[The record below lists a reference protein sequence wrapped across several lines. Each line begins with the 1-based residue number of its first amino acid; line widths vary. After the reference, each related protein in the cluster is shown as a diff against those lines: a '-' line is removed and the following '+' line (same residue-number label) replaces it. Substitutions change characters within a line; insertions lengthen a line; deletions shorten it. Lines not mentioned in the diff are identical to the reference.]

1 MDCKNVIARSE
12 ATKQSIFHSSL
23 FILPILA
30 FCASF
35 ALADDDFDLP
45 DDVQK
50 AEVPA
55 NAEEIT
61 DGPVNFAPIEE
72 TTTSEPAPANNSPEN
87 ISSKKVA
94 PAASAK
100 SDSSYKEKKKRTP
113 LNSKSA
119 KAIADSYLPP
129 PPEEPPVTAKPAVK
143 SESKPKVEQKAPVA
157 EASVTDVPAAFKEH
171 LIPEELDRPLR
182 VGIYTGVKELFLK
195 YQGETVRVTPHGN
208 MVRFEADGNST
219 EDIAHEFNSE
229 DGGCLA
235 VAADKKSL
243 GKACYPGSI
252 MFRNTN
258 GKLDAINS
266 VDVEDYLRGVIPYEI
281 GKLDSSRIEALKAQ
295 AVAARTYAY
304 KHFNSRESVGFDVYA
319 DTKDQVYKGL
329 ESATPLTDAAVKATA
344 GVVMTYGGE
353 FIIAYYHSTCG
364 GVTETLATWNR
375 ADLPYLKS
383 VPDMRPNGKPWC
395 DESSYIKWERRF
407 ADKEIAKLFKTNATE
422 AKAVFGSTNGKDFK
436 KVKSIKIKD
445 KLKSGRIMTLRVETD
460 KGYFDV
466 LTDRTR
472 WLFKKAGTILPSSFF
487 TVKKEG
493 KEWVV
498 TGTGFGHGVG
508 MCQMGVRARAQAGQ
522 SYQEILSHYYQGI
535 TLEKFDR

>member
-23 FILPILA
+23 FILPILV

-35 ALADDDFDLP
+35 AFADYDFDLP

-55 NAEEIT
+55 SVEDVADI
-61 DGPVNFAPIEE
+61 PVNFAPIEATS
-72 TTTSEPAPANNSPEN
+72 TTCEPESSDKTSA
-87 ISSKKVA
+87 
-94 PAASAK
+94 
-100 SDSSYKEKKKRTP
+100 T
-113 LNSKSA
+113 
-119 KAIADSYLPP
+119 ADSLDGFRRHDSGSWNT
-129 PPEEPPVTAKPAVK
+129 EETSQDKPA
-143 SESKPKVEQKAPVA
+143 
-157 EASVTDVPAAFKEH
+157 TFKEH
-171 LIPEELDRPLR
+171 PIPEELNRPLR
-182 VGIYTGVKELFLK
+182 VGIFTGVKELYFK
-195 YQGETVRVTPHGN
+195 YQGETVHVTVSRN
-208 MVRFEADGNST
+208 KVKFEAGGNST
-219 EDIAHEFNSE
+219 EDISREFNSDE
-229 DGGCLA
+229 GGCLA
-235 VAADKKSL
+235 VAADTKTL

-252 MFRNTN
+252 LFRNTN

-266 VDVEDYLRGVIPYEI
+266 VDVEDYLRGVVPYEI

-364 GVTETLATWNR
+364 GITETLATWNR

-383 VPDMRPNGKPWC
+383 VPDRRPNGKPWC
-395 DESSYIKWERRF
+395 DESSYTTWERRF
-407 ADKEIAKLFKTNATE
+407 ADKKIVKLFKANASE
-422 AKAVFGSTNGKDFK
+422 AKATFSSANGADFK
-436 KVKSIKIKD
+436 KIKSIKIKD

-460 KGYFDV
+460 KGHFDV

-493 KEWVV
+493 REWVL

-522 SYQEILSHYYQGI
+522 SFQEILSHYYQGI

>member
-23 FILPILA
+23 FILPILV

-35 ALADDDFDLP
+35 AFADYDFDLP

-55 NAEEIT
+55 SVEDVADI
-61 DGPVNFAPIEE
+61 PVNFAPIEA
-72 TTTSEPAPANNSPEN
+72 TSTTSEPE
-87 ISSKKVA
+87 SSDKT
-94 PAASAK
+94 SA
-100 SDSSYKEKKKRTP
+100 T
-113 LNSKSA
+113 
-119 KAIADSYLPP
+119 ADSLDGFRRHDSGSWNT
-129 PPEEPPVTAKPAVK
+129 EETSQDKPA
-143 SESKPKVEQKAPVA
+143 
-157 EASVTDVPAAFKEH
+157 TFKEH
-171 LIPEELDRPLR
+171 PIPEELNRPLR
-182 VGIYTGVKELFLK
+182 VGIFTGVKELYFK
-195 YQGETVRVTPHGN
+195 YQGETVHVTVSRN
-208 MVRFEADGNST
+208 KVKFEAGGNST
-219 EDIAHEFNSE
+219 EDISREFNSDE
-229 DGGCLA
+229 GGCLA
-235 VAADKKSL
+235 VAADTKTL

-252 MFRNTN
+252 LFRNTN

-266 VDVEDYLRGVIPYEI
+266 VDVEDYLRGVVPYEI

-364 GVTETLATWNR
+364 GITETLATWNR

-383 VPDMRPNGKPWC
+383 VPDRRPNGKPWC
-395 DESSYIKWERRF
+395 DESSYTTWERRF
-407 ADKEIAKLFKTNATE
+407 ADKKIVKLFKANASE
-422 AKAVFGSTNGKDFK
+422 AKATFSSANGADFK
-436 KVKSIKIKD
+436 KIKSIKIKD

-460 KGYFDV
+460 KGHFDV

-487 TVKKEG
+487 TVKKDG
-493 KEWVV
+493 REWVL

>member
-23 FILPILA
+23 FILPILV

-35 ALADDDFDLP
+35 AFADYDFDLP

-55 NAEEIT
+55 SVEDVADI
-61 DGPVNFAPIEE
+61 PVNFAPIEATS
-72 TTTSEPAPANNSPEN
+72 TTCEPESTDKTSA
-87 ISSKKVA
+87 
-94 PAASAK
+94 
-100 SDSSYKEKKKRTP
+100 T
-113 LNSKSA
+113 
-119 KAIADSYLPP
+119 ADSLDGFRRHDSGSWNT
-129 PPEEPPVTAKPAVK
+129 EETSQDKPA
-143 SESKPKVEQKAPVA
+143 
-157 EASVTDVPAAFKEH
+157 TFKEH
-171 LIPEELDRPLR
+171 PIPEELNRPLR
-182 VGIYTGVKELFLK
+182 VGIFTGVKELYFK
-195 YQGETVRVTPHGN
+195 YQGETVHVTVSRN
-208 MVRFEADGNST
+208 KVKFEAGGNPT
-219 EDIAHEFNSE
+219 EDISREFNSDE
-229 DGGCLA
+229 GGCLA
-235 VAADKKSL
+235 VAADTKTL

-252 MFRNTN
+252 LFRNTN

-266 VDVEDYLRGVIPYEI
+266 VDVEDYLRGVVPYEI

-344 GVVMTYGGE
+344 GVVMTYGGD

-364 GVTETLATWNR
+364 GITETLATWNR

-383 VPDMRPNGKPWC
+383 VPDRRPNGKPWC
-395 DESSYIKWERRF
+395 DESSYTTWERRF
-407 ADKEIAKLFKTNATE
+407 ADKKIVKLFKANASE
-422 AKAVFGSTNGKDFK
+422 AKATFSSANGADFK
-436 KVKSIKIKD
+436 KIKSIKIKD

-460 KGYFDV
+460 KGHFDV

-493 KEWVV
+493 KEWVL

>member
-23 FILPILA
+23 FILPILV

-35 ALADDDFDLP
+35 AFADYDFDLP

-55 NAEEIT
+55 SVEDVADI
-61 DGPVNFAPIEE
+61 PVNFAPIEA
-72 TTTSEPAPANNSPEN
+72 TSTTSEPE
-87 ISSKKVA
+87 SSDKT
-94 PAASAK
+94 SA
-100 SDSSYKEKKKRTP
+100 T
-113 LNSKSA
+113 
-119 KAIADSYLPP
+119 ADSLDGFRRHDSGSWNT
-129 PPEEPPVTAKPAVK
+129 EETSQDKPA
-143 SESKPKVEQKAPVA
+143 
-157 EASVTDVPAAFKEH
+157 TFKEH
-171 LIPEELDRPLR
+171 TIPEELNRPLR
-182 VGIYTGVKELFLK
+182 VGIFTGVKELYFK
-195 YQGETVRVTPHGN
+195 YQGETVHVTVSRN
-208 MVRFEADGNST
+208 KVKFEAGGNST
-219 EDIAHEFNSE
+219 EDISREFNSDE
-229 DGGCLA
+229 GGCLA
-235 VAADKKSL
+235 VAADTKTL

-252 MFRNTN
+252 LFRNTN

-266 VDVEDYLRGVIPYEI
+266 VDVEDYLRGVVPYEI

-344 GVVMTYGGE
+344 GVVMTYGGD

-364 GVTETLATWNR
+364 GITETLATWNR

-383 VPDMRPNGKPWC
+383 VPDRRPNGKPWC
-395 DESSYIKWERRF
+395 DESSYTTWERRF
-407 ADKEIAKLFKTNATE
+407 ADKKIVKLFKANASE
-422 AKAVFGSTNGKDFK
+422 DKATFSSANGADFK
-436 KVKSIKIKD
+436 KIKSIKIKD

-460 KGYFDV
+460 KGHFDV

-493 KEWVV
+493 REWVL

>member
-1 MDCKNVIARSE
+1 MSFKLP
-12 ATKQSIFHSSL
+12 L
-23 FILPILA
+23 FFA
-30 FCASF
+30 FTLGLSAAF
-35 ALADDDFDLP
+35 ADDDFDLP
-45 DDVQK
+45 DDVQQ
-50 AEVPA
+50 AEVPTS
-55 NAEEIT
+55 AEDIPE
-61 DGPVNFAPIEE
+61 GPVNFAPIEE
-72 TTTSEPAPANNSPEN
+72 TTTTEPKNADIPKQIAPATT
-87 ISSKKVA
+87 
-94 PAASAK
+94 AK
-100 SDSSYKEKKKRTP
+100 SDSSQKEKKKRTP
-113 LNSKSA
+113 LNSRSA

-129 PPEEPPVTAKPAVK
+129 LPEEPPATKPAVK
-143 SESKPKVEQKAPVA
+143 SESKPVRNDKPQDKQTQNDAKQVQGDSPQDK
-157 EASVTDVPAAFKEH
+157 PAAFKEH
-171 LIPEELDRPLR
+171 LIPEDLDRPLR
-182 VGIYTGVKELFLK
+182 VGIYTGVKELYLK

-375 ADLPYLKS
+375 PDVPYLQSK
-383 VPDMRPNGKPWC
+383 PDLRPGGKPWC

-407 ADKEIAKLFKTNATE
+407 ADKEIAKLFKANATE
-422 AKAVFGSTNGKDFK
+422 AKAIFSAANGKDFK

-487 TVKKEG
+487 TVKKDG

>member
-1 MDCKNVIARSE
+1 MDCQNVIARSE

-23 FILPILA
+23 FILPILV

-35 ALADDDFDLP
+35 AFADYDFDLP

-55 NAEEIT
+55 SVEDVADI
-61 DGPVNFAPIEE
+61 PVNFAPIEA
-72 TTTSEPAPANNSPEN
+72 TSTTSEPE
-87 ISSKKVA
+87 SSDKT
-94 PAASAK
+94 SA
-100 SDSSYKEKKKRTP
+100 T
-113 LNSKSA
+113 
-119 KAIADSYLPP
+119 ADSLDGFRRHDSGSWNT
-129 PPEEPPVTAKPAVK
+129 EETSQDKPA
-143 SESKPKVEQKAPVA
+143 
-157 EASVTDVPAAFKEH
+157 TFKEH
-171 LIPEELDRPLR
+171 PIPEELNRPLR
-182 VGIYTGVKELFLK
+182 VGIFTGVKELYFK
-195 YQGETVRVTPHGN
+195 YQGETVHVTVSRN
-208 MVRFEADGNST
+208 KVKFEAGGNST
-219 EDIAHEFNSE
+219 EDISREFNSDE
-229 DGGCLA
+229 GGCLA
-235 VAADKKSL
+235 VAADTKTL

-252 MFRNTN
+252 LFRNTN

-266 VDVEDYLRGVIPYEI
+266 VDVEDYLRGVVPYEI

-344 GVVMTYGGE
+344 GVVMTYGGD

-364 GVTETLATWNR
+364 GITETLATWNR

-383 VPDMRPNGKPWC
+383 VPDRRPNGKPWC
-395 DESSYIKWERRF
+395 DESSYTTWERRF
-407 ADKEIAKLFKTNATE
+407 ADKKIVKLFKANASE
-422 AKAVFGSTNGKDFK
+422 AKATFSSANGADFK
-436 KVKSIKIKD
+436 KIKSIKIKD

-460 KGYFDV
+460 KGHFDV

-493 KEWVV
+493 REWVL

>member
-23 FILPILA
+23 FILPILV

-35 ALADDDFDLP
+35 AFADYDFDLP

-55 NAEEIT
+55 SVEDVADI
-61 DGPVNFAPIEE
+61 PVNFAPIEA
-72 TTTSEPAPANNSPEN
+72 TSTTSEPE
-87 ISSKKVA
+87 SSDKT
-94 PAASAK
+94 SA
-100 SDSSYKEKKKRTP
+100 T
-113 LNSKSA
+113 
-119 KAIADSYLPP
+119 ADSLDGFRRHDSGSWNT
-129 PPEEPPVTAKPAVK
+129 EETSQDKPA
-143 SESKPKVEQKAPVA
+143 
-157 EASVTDVPAAFKEH
+157 TFKEH
-171 LIPEELDRPLR
+171 TIPEELNRPLR
-182 VGIYTGVKELFLK
+182 VGIFTGVKELYFK
-195 YQGETVRVTPHGN
+195 YQGETVHVTVSRN
-208 MVRFEADGNST
+208 KVKFEAGGNST
-219 EDIAHEFNSE
+219 EDISREFNSDE
-229 DGGCLA
+229 GGCLA
-235 VAADKKSL
+235 VAADTKTL

-252 MFRNTN
+252 LFRNTN

-266 VDVEDYLRGVIPYEI
+266 VDVEDYLRGVVPYEI

-344 GVVMTYGGE
+344 GVVMTYGGD

-364 GVTETLATWNR
+364 GITETLATWNR

-383 VPDMRPNGKPWC
+383 VPDRRPNGKPWC
-395 DESSYIKWERRF
+395 DESSYTTWERRF
-407 ADKEIAKLFKTNATE
+407 ADKKIVKLFKANASE
-422 AKAVFGSTNGKDFK
+422 AKATFSSANGADFK
-436 KVKSIKIKD
+436 KIKSIKIKD

-460 KGYFDV
+460 KGHFDV

-493 KEWVV
+493 REWVL

>member
-50 AEVPA
+50 TEVPA
-55 NAEEIT
+55 NAEDIS
-61 DGPVNFAPIEE
+61 DGPVNFAPIEATTTE
-72 TTTSEPAPANNSPEN
+72 TTSEAPA
-87 ISSKKVA
+87 K
-94 PAASAK
+94 
-100 SDSSYKEKKKRTP
+100 P
-113 LNSKSA
+113 LPVKNKSA
-119 KAIADSYLPP
+119 KDIAKSYLPP
-129 PPEEPPVTAKPAVK
+129 VPEEKPVQGGKQTLKQVQGD
-143 SESKPKVEQKAPVA
+143 V
-157 EASVTDVPAAFKEH
+157 SVQNPNEEDKPAAFKAH
-171 LIPEELDRPLR
+171 QIPDDLDRPLR
-182 VGIYTGVKELFLK
+182 VGIFTGVKELYLK
-195 YQGETVRVTPHGN
+195 YQGETVHVTPHGK

-243 GKACYPGSI
+243 GRACYPGSV
-252 MFRNTN
+252 MFRTTN

-304 KHFNSRESVGFDVYA
+304 KHFNSRESMGFDVFA

-375 ADLPYLKS
+375 PDVPYLHSK
-383 VPDMRPNGKPWC
+383 PDLRPNGKPWC

-407 ADKEIAKLFKTNATE
+407 ADKEIVKLLKANAVE
-422 AKAVFGSTNGKDFK
+422 AKATFSVATGKDFK

-445 KLKSGRIMTLRVETD
+445 KLNSGRIMTLRVETD
-460 KGYFDV
+460 KGHFDV

-487 TVKKEG
+487 TIKKEG
-493 KEWVV
+493 KEWVL

-535 TLEKFDR
+535 TLEKFER

>member
-1 MDCKNVIARSE
+1 MSFKLP
-12 ATKQSIFHSSL
+12 L
-23 FILPILA
+23 FFALTFGI
-30 FCASF
+30 SF
-35 ALADDDFDLP
+35 AFADDDFDLP
-45 DDVQK
+45 DDVQS

-55 NAEEIT
+55 TAEDVPE
-61 DGPVNFAPIEE
+61 GPVNFAPIEE
-72 TTTSEPAPANNSPEN
+72 TTTGTEN
-87 ISSKKVA
+87 TADSASSKK
-94 PAASAK
+94 ASVKTENPKAK
-100 SDSSYKEKKKRTP
+100 EPVQQAKQNKP
-113 LNSKSA
+113 LPVKNKSA
-119 KAIADSYLPP
+119 KDIANSYLPP
-129 PPEEPPVTAKPAVK
+129 MPEAPAVPAKPATPAK
-143 SESKPKVEQKAPVA
+143 
-157 EASVTDVPAAFKEH
+157 PAAKAVTSTSSATNETVKFEDMQ
-171 LIPEELDRPLR
+171 IPEELNRPLR
-182 VGIYTGVKELFLK
+182 VGIFTGVKELYIN
-195 YQGETVRVTPHGN
+195 YQGETVRVTPRGN

-235 VAADKKSL
+235 VAPDKKSL
-243 GKACYPGSI
+243 GKACYPGSV
-252 MFRNTN
+252 MFRTTN

-304 KHFNSRESVGFDVYA
+304 KHFNSRESMGFDVFA

-383 VPDMRPNGKPWC
+383 VPDKRPNGKPWC
-395 DESSYIKWERRF
+395 DESSYTKWERRF
-407 ADKEIAKLFKTNATE
+407 ADKEIAKLFKANATE
-422 AKAVFGSTNGKDFK
+422 AKAVFSNANGKDFK

-445 KLKSGRIMTLRVETD
+445 NLKSGRILILRVETD

-466 LTDRTR
+466 QTDRTR

-493 KEWVV
+493 KEWVL

-535 TLEKFDR
+535 TLEKFER

>member
-23 FILPILA
+23 FILPILV

-35 ALADDDFDLP
+35 AFADYDFDLP

-55 NAEEIT
+55 SVEDVADI
-61 DGPVNFAPIEE
+61 PVNFAPIEATS
-72 TTTSEPAPANNSPEN
+72 TTCEPESTDKTSA
-87 ISSKKVA
+87 
-94 PAASAK
+94 
-100 SDSSYKEKKKRTP
+100 T
-113 LNSKSA
+113 
-119 KAIADSYLPP
+119 ADSLDGFRRHDSGSWNT
-129 PPEEPPVTAKPAVK
+129 EETSQDKPA
-143 SESKPKVEQKAPVA
+143 
-157 EASVTDVPAAFKEH
+157 TFKEH
-171 LIPEELDRPLR
+171 PIPEELNRPLR
-182 VGIYTGVKELFLK
+182 VGIFTGVKELYFK
-195 YQGETVRVTPHGN
+195 YQGETVHVTVSRN
-208 MVRFEADGNST
+208 KVKFEAGGNST
-219 EDIAHEFNSE
+219 EDISREFNSDE
-229 DGGCLA
+229 GGCLA
-235 VAADKKSL
+235 VAADTKTL

-252 MFRNTN
+252 LFRNTN

-266 VDVEDYLRGVIPYEI
+266 VDVEDYLRGVVPYEI

-344 GVVMTYGGE
+344 GVVMTYGGD

-364 GVTETLATWNR
+364 GITETLATWNR

-383 VPDMRPNGKPWC
+383 VPDRRPNGKPWC
-395 DESSYIKWERRF
+395 DESSYTTWERRF
-407 ADKEIAKLFKTNATE
+407 ADKKIVKLFKANASE
-422 AKAVFGSTNGKDFK
+422 AKATFSSANGADFK
-436 KVKSIKIKD
+436 KIKSIKIKD

-460 KGYFDV
+460 KGHFDV

-493 KEWVV
+493 KEWVL

>member
-23 FILPILA
+23 FILPILV

-35 ALADDDFDLP
+35 AFADYDFDLP

-55 NAEEIT
+55 SVEDVADI
-61 DGPVNFAPIEE
+61 PVNFAPIEATS
-72 TTTSEPAPANNSPEN
+72 TTCEHESTDKTSA
-87 ISSKKVA
+87 
-94 PAASAK
+94 
-100 SDSSYKEKKKRTP
+100 T
-113 LNSKSA
+113 
-119 KAIADSYLPP
+119 ADSLDGFRRHDSGSWNT
-129 PPEEPPVTAKPAVK
+129 EETSQDKPA
-143 SESKPKVEQKAPVA
+143 
-157 EASVTDVPAAFKEH
+157 TFKEH
-171 LIPEELDRPLR
+171 PIPEELNRPLR
-182 VGIYTGVKELFLK
+182 VGIFTGVKELYFK
-195 YQGETVRVTPHGN
+195 YQGETVHVTVSRN
-208 MVRFEADGNST
+208 KVKFEAGGNST
-219 EDIAHEFNSE
+219 EDISREFNSDE
-229 DGGCLA
+229 GGCLA
-235 VAADKKSL
+235 VAADTKTL

-252 MFRNTN
+252 LFRNTN

-266 VDVEDYLRGVIPYEI
+266 VDVEDYLRGVVPYEI

-344 GVVMTYGGE
+344 GVVMTYGGD

-364 GVTETLATWNR
+364 GITETLATWNR

-383 VPDMRPNGKPWC
+383 VPDRRPNGKPWC
-395 DESSYIKWERRF
+395 DESSYTTWERRF
-407 ADKEIAKLFKTNATE
+407 ADKKIVKLFKANASE
-422 AKAVFGSTNGKDFK
+422 AKATFSSANGADFK
-436 KVKSIKIKD
+436 KIKSIKIKD

-460 KGYFDV
+460 KGHFDV

-493 KEWVV
+493 KEWVL

>member
-23 FILPILA
+23 FILPILV

-35 ALADDDFDLP
+35 AFADYDFDLP

-55 NAEEIT
+55 SVEDVADI
-61 DGPVNFAPIEE
+61 PVNFAPIEA
-72 TTTSEPAPANNSPEN
+72 TSTTSEPE
-87 ISSKKVA
+87 SSDKT
-94 PAASAK
+94 SA
-100 SDSSYKEKKKRTP
+100 T
-113 LNSKSA
+113 
-119 KAIADSYLPP
+119 ADSLDGFRRHDSGSWNT
-129 PPEEPPVTAKPAVK
+129 EETSQDKPA
-143 SESKPKVEQKAPVA
+143 
-157 EASVTDVPAAFKEH
+157 TFKEH
-171 LIPEELDRPLR
+171 PIPEELNRPLR
-182 VGIYTGVKELFLK
+182 VGIFTGVKELYFK
-195 YQGETVRVTPHGN
+195 YQGETVHVTVSRN
-208 MVRFEADGNST
+208 KVKFEAGGNST
-219 EDIAHEFNSE
+219 EDISREFNSDE
-229 DGGCLA
+229 GGCLA
-235 VAADKKSL
+235 VAADTKTL

-252 MFRNTN
+252 LFRNTN

-266 VDVEDYLRGVIPYEI
+266 VDVEDYLRGVVPYEI

-364 GVTETLATWNR
+364 GITETLATWNR

-383 VPDMRPNGKPWC
+383 VPDRRPNGKPWC
-395 DESSYIKWERRF
+395 DESSYTTWERRF
-407 ADKEIAKLFKTNATE
+407 ADKKIVKLFKANASE
-422 AKAVFGSTNGKDFK
+422 AKATFSSANGADFK
-436 KVKSIKIKD
+436 KIKSIKITD

-460 KGYFDV
+460 KGHFDV

-493 KEWVV
+493 REWVL

>member
-23 FILPILA
+23 FILPILV

-35 ALADDDFDLP
+35 AFADYDFDLP

-55 NAEEIT
+55 SVEDVADI
-61 DGPVNFAPIEE
+61 PVNFAPIEA
-72 TTTSEPAPANNSPEN
+72 TSTTSEPE
-87 ISSKKVA
+87 SSDKT
-94 PAASAK
+94 SA
-100 SDSSYKEKKKRTP
+100 T
-113 LNSKSA
+113 
-119 KAIADSYLPP
+119 ADSLDGFRRHDSGSWNT
-129 PPEEPPVTAKPAVK
+129 EETSQDKPA
-143 SESKPKVEQKAPVA
+143 
-157 EASVTDVPAAFKEH
+157 TFKEH
-171 LIPEELDRPLR
+171 PIPEELNRPLR
-182 VGIYTGVKELFLK
+182 VGIFTGVKELYFK
-195 YQGETVRVTPHGN
+195 YQGETVHVTVSRN
-208 MVRFEADGNST
+208 KVKFEAGGNST
-219 EDIAHEFNSE
+219 EDISREFNSDE
-229 DGGCLA
+229 GGCLA
-235 VAADKKSL
+235 VAADTKTL

-252 MFRNTN
+252 LFRNTN

-266 VDVEDYLRGVIPYEI
+266 VDVEDYLRGVVPYEI

-364 GVTETLATWNR
+364 GITETLATWNR

-383 VPDMRPNGKPWC
+383 VPDRRPNGKPWC
-395 DESSYIKWERRF
+395 DESSYTTWERRF
-407 ADKEIAKLFKTNATE
+407 ADKKIVKLFKANASE
-422 AKAVFGSTNGKDFK
+422 AKATFSSANGADFK
-436 KVKSIKIKD
+436 KIKSIKIKD

-460 KGYFDV
+460 KGHFDV

-493 KEWVV
+493 REWVL

>member
-23 FILPILA
+23 FILPILV

-35 ALADDDFDLP
+35 AFADYDFDLP

-55 NAEEIT
+55 SVEDVADI
-61 DGPVNFAPIEE
+61 PVNFAPIEA
-72 TTTSEPAPANNSPEN
+72 TSTTSEPE
-87 ISSKKVA
+87 SSDKT
-94 PAASAK
+94 SA
-100 SDSSYKEKKKRTP
+100 T
-113 LNSKSA
+113 
-119 KAIADSYLPP
+119 ADSLDGFRRHDSGSWNT
-129 PPEEPPVTAKPAVK
+129 EETSQDKPA
-143 SESKPKVEQKAPVA
+143 
-157 EASVTDVPAAFKEH
+157 TFKEH
-171 LIPEELDRPLR
+171 PIPEELNRPLR
-182 VGIYTGVKELFLK
+182 VGIFTGVKELYFK
-195 YQGETVRVTPHGN
+195 YQGETVPVTVSRN
-208 MVRFEADGNST
+208 KVKFEAGGNST
-219 EDIAHEFNSE
+219 EDISREFNSDE
-229 DGGCLA
+229 GGCLA
-235 VAADKKSL
+235 VAADTKTL

-252 MFRNTN
+252 LFRNTN

-266 VDVEDYLRGVIPYEI
+266 VDVEDYLRGVVPYEI

-364 GVTETLATWNR
+364 GITETLATWNR

-383 VPDMRPNGKPWC
+383 VPDRRPNGKPWC
-395 DESSYIKWERRF
+395 DESSYTTWERRF
-407 ADKEIAKLFKTNATE
+407 ADKKIVKLFKANASE
-422 AKAVFGSTNGKDFK
+422 AKATFSSANGADFK
-436 KVKSIKIKD
+436 KIKSIKIKD

-460 KGYFDV
+460 KGHFDV

-493 KEWVV
+493 KEWVL

>member
-23 FILPILA
+23 FILPILV

-35 ALADDDFDLP
+35 AFADYDFDLP

-55 NAEEIT
+55 SVEDVADI
-61 DGPVNFAPIEE
+61 PVNFAPIEA
-72 TTTSEPAPANNSPEN
+72 TSTTSEPE
-87 ISSKKVA
+87 SSDKT
-94 PAASAK
+94 SA
-100 SDSSYKEKKKRTP
+100 T
-113 LNSKSA
+113 
-119 KAIADSYLPP
+119 ADSLDGFRRHDSGSWNT
-129 PPEEPPVTAKPAVK
+129 EETSQDKPA
-143 SESKPKVEQKAPVA
+143 
-157 EASVTDVPAAFKEH
+157 TFKEH
-171 LIPEELDRPLR
+171 TIPEELNRPLR
-182 VGIYTGVKELFLK
+182 VGIFTGVKELYFK
-195 YQGETVRVTPHGN
+195 YQGETVHVTVSRN
-208 MVRFEADGNST
+208 KVKFEAGGNST
-219 EDIAHEFNSE
+219 EDISREFNSDE
-229 DGGCLA
+229 GGCLA
-235 VAADKKSL
+235 VAADTKTL

-252 MFRNTN
+252 LFRNTN

-266 VDVEDYLRGVIPYEI
+266 VDVEDYLRGVVPYEI

-364 GVTETLATWNR
+364 GITETLATWNR

-383 VPDMRPNGKPWC
+383 VPDRRPNGKPWC
-395 DESSYIKWERRF
+395 DESSYTTWERRF
-407 ADKEIAKLFKTNATE
+407 ADKKIVKLFKANASE
-422 AKAVFGSTNGKDFK
+422 AKATFSSANGADFK
-436 KVKSIKIKD
+436 KIKSIKIKD

-460 KGYFDV
+460 KGHFDV

-493 KEWVV
+493 KEWVL

>member
-23 FILPILA
+23 FILPILV

-35 ALADDDFDLP
+35 AFADYDFDLP

-55 NAEEIT
+55 SVEDVADI
-61 DGPVNFAPIEE
+61 PVNFAPIEATS
-72 TTTSEPAPANNSPEN
+72 TTCEPESTDKTSA
-87 ISSKKVA
+87 
-94 PAASAK
+94 
-100 SDSSYKEKKKRTP
+100 T
-113 LNSKSA
+113 
-119 KAIADSYLPP
+119 ADSLDGFRRHDSGSWNT
-129 PPEEPPVTAKPAVK
+129 EETSQDKPA
-143 SESKPKVEQKAPVA
+143 
-157 EASVTDVPAAFKEH
+157 TFKEH
-171 LIPEELDRPLR
+171 PIPEELNRPLR
-182 VGIYTGVKELFLK
+182 VGIFTGVKELYFK
-195 YQGETVRVTPHGN
+195 YQGETVHVTVSRN
-208 MVRFEADGNST
+208 KVKFEAGGNST
-219 EDIAHEFNSE
+219 EDISREFNSDE
-229 DGGCLA
+229 GGCLA
-235 VAADKKSL
+235 VAADTKTL

-252 MFRNTN
+252 LFRNTN

-266 VDVEDYLRGVIPYEI
+266 VDVEDYLRGVVPYEI

-364 GVTETLATWNR
+364 GITETLATWNR

-383 VPDMRPNGKPWC
+383 VPDRRPNGKPWC
-395 DESSYIKWERRF
+395 DESSYTTWERRF
-407 ADKEIAKLFKTNATE
+407 ADKKIVKLFKANASE
-422 AKAVFGSTNGKDFK
+422 AKATFSSANGADFK
-436 KVKSIKIKD
+436 KIKSIKIKD

-460 KGYFDV
+460 KGHFDV

-493 KEWVV
+493 KEWVL

>member
-23 FILPILA
+23 FILPILV

-35 ALADDDFDLP
+35 AFADYDFDLP

-55 NAEEIT
+55 SVEDVADI
-61 DGPVNFAPIEE
+61 PVNFAPIEA
-72 TTTSEPAPANNSPEN
+72 TSTTSEPE
-87 ISSKKVA
+87 SSDKT
-94 PAASAK
+94 SA
-100 SDSSYKEKKKRTP
+100 T
-113 LNSKSA
+113 
-119 KAIADSYLPP
+119 ADSLDGFRRHDSGSWNT
-129 PPEEPPVTAKPAVK
+129 EETSQDKPA
-143 SESKPKVEQKAPVA
+143 
-157 EASVTDVPAAFKEH
+157 TFKEH
-171 LIPEELDRPLR
+171 PIPEELNRPLR
-182 VGIYTGVKELFLK
+182 VGIFTGVKELYFK
-195 YQGETVRVTPHGN
+195 YQGETVHVTVSRN
-208 MVRFEADGNST
+208 KVKFEAGGNST
-219 EDIAHEFNSE
+219 EDISREFNSDE
-229 DGGCLA
+229 GGCLA
-235 VAADKKSL
+235 VAADTKTL

-252 MFRNTN
+252 LFRNTN

-266 VDVEDYLRGVIPYEI
+266 VDVEDYLRGVVPYEI

-344 GVVMTYGGE
+344 GVVMTYGGD

-364 GVTETLATWNR
+364 GITETLATWNR

-383 VPDMRPNGKPWC
+383 VPDRRPNGKPWC
-395 DESSYIKWERRF
+395 DESSYTTWERRF
-407 ADKEIAKLFKTNATE
+407 ADKKIVKLFKANASE
-422 AKAVFGSTNGKDFK
+422 AKATFSSANGADFK
-436 KVKSIKIKD
+436 KIKSIKIKD

-460 KGYFDV
+460 KGHFDV

-493 KEWVV
+493 REWVL

>member
-1 MDCKNVIARSE
+1 MSFKLP
-12 ATKQSIFHSSL
+12 L
-23 FILPILA
+23 FFA
-30 FCASF
+30 FTLGLSA

-45 DDVQK
+45 DDVQQ

-55 NAEEIT
+55 SVEDIPE
-61 DGPVNFAPIEE
+61 GPVNFAPIEA
-72 TTTSEPAPANNSPEN
+72 TTTGEADPQAKKTTTIQDKQTAPA
-87 ISSKKVA
+87 
-94 PAASAK
+94 
-100 SDSSYKEKKKRTP
+100 KEAKKKTV
-113 LNSKSA
+113 LNDRSA

-129 PPEEPPVTAKPAVK
+129 PKEEKKSQEKQTQNRVQSDEAK
-143 SESKPKVEQKAPVA
+143 QIQG
-157 EASVTDVPAAFKEH
+157 DVDKPAAFKAH
-171 LIPEELDRPLR
+171 QIPEELDRPLR
-182 VGIYTGVKELFLK
+182 VGIFTGVKELYLK
-195 YQGETVRVTPHGN
+195 YQGETVHVTATKN
-208 MVRFEADGNST
+208 KVKFEAGSNSI
-219 EDIAHEFNSE
+219 EDTSHEINSE

-235 VAADKKSL
+235 VAPDTKSL
-243 GKACYPGSI
+243 GKACYPGSV

-266 VDVEDYLRGVIPYEI
+266 VDVEDYLRGVVPYEI

-304 KHFNSRESVGFDVYA
+304 KHFNSRESMGFDVYA
-319 DTKDQVYKGL
+319 DTKDQVYKGF

-344 GVVMTYGGE
+344 GVVMTYNGE

-375 ADLPYLKS
+375 PDLPYLQSK
-383 VPDMRPNGKPWC
+383 PDLRPNGKPWC

-407 ADKEIAKLFKTNATE
+407 ADKEIAKLFKANVSE
-422 AKAVFGSTNGKDFK
+422 AKATFSEAKGADFK

-460 KGYFDV
+460 KGHFDV

-493 KEWVV
+493 KEWVI

-535 TLEKFDR
+535 TLEKFER

>member
-1 MDCKNVIARSE
+1 MSFKLPLFFA
-12 ATKQSIFHSSL
+12 
-23 FILPILA
+23 FILGISAA
-30 FCASF
+30 F
-35 ALADDDFDLP
+35 ADDDFDLP
-45 DDVQK
+45 DDVQS

-55 NAEEIT
+55 SAEDIP
-61 DGPVNFAPIEE
+61 DGPVNFAPIEA
-72 TTTSEPAPANNSPEN
+72 TTTSEQPASQAEKENS
-87 ISSKKVA
+87 SSAEKTKQNKKSV
-94 PAASAK
+94 
-100 SDSSYKEKKKRTP
+100 
-113 LNSKSA
+113 
-119 KAIADSYLPP
+119 KAIVDSYLPP
-129 PPEEPPVTAKPAVK
+129 PPPPAEEKKPLEKKPAQ
-143 SESKPKVEQKAPVA
+143 SGKPILKQEKPVQDEKQNQSQVQNDEDKPATFKA
-157 EASVTDVPAAFKEH
+157 H
-171 LIPEELDRPLR
+171 QIPEDLDRPLR
-182 VGIYTGVKELFLK
+182 VGIFTGVKELYLK
-195 YQGETVRVTPHGN
+195 YQGETVHVTPHGK

-235 VAADKKSL
+235 IAADKKSL
-243 GKACYPGSI
+243 GKACYPGSV
-252 MFRNTN
+252 MFRTTN

-304 KHFNSRESVGFDVYA
+304 KHFNSRESMGFDVYA

-375 ADLPYLKS
+375 PDVPYLQSK
-383 VPDMRPNGKPWC
+383 PDKRPNGKPWC

-407 ADKEIAKLFKTNATE
+407 ADKEIVKLFKANATE
-422 AKAVFGSTNGKDFK
+422 AKAAFSAPKGADFK

-460 KGYFDV
+460 KGHFDV

-487 TVKKEG
+487 TIKKEG
-493 KEWVV
+493 KEWVL

-508 MCQMGVRARAQAGQ
+508 MCQMGVRTRAQAGQ

-535 TLEKFDR
+535 TLEKFER

>member
-23 FILPILA
+23 FILPILV

-35 ALADDDFDLP
+35 AFADYDFDLP

-55 NAEEIT
+55 IVQDVAYI
-61 DGPVNFAPIEE
+61 PINFAPIEA
-72 TTTSEPAPANNSPEN
+72 TSTTSEPE
-87 ISSKKVA
+87 SSDKT
-94 PAASAK
+94 SA
-100 SDSSYKEKKKRTP
+100 T
-113 LNSKSA
+113 
-119 KAIADSYLPP
+119 ADSLDGFRRHDSGSWNT
-129 PPEEPPVTAKPAVK
+129 EETSQDKPA
-143 SESKPKVEQKAPVA
+143 
-157 EASVTDVPAAFKEH
+157 TFKEH
-171 LIPEELDRPLR
+171 PIPEELNRPLR
-182 VGIYTGVKELFLK
+182 VGIFTGVKELYFK
-195 YQGETVRVTPHGN
+195 YQGETVHVTVSRN
-208 MVRFEADGNST
+208 KVKFEAGGNST
-219 EDIAHEFNSE
+219 EDISREFNSDE
-229 DGGCLA
+229 GGCLA
-235 VAADKKSL
+235 VAADTKTL

-252 MFRNTN
+252 LFRNTN

-266 VDVEDYLRGVIPYEI
+266 VDVEDYLRGVVPYEI

-364 GVTETLATWNR
+364 GITETLATWNR

-383 VPDMRPNGKPWC
+383 VPDRRPNGKPWC
-395 DESSYIKWERRF
+395 DESSYTTWERRF
-407 ADKEIAKLFKTNATE
+407 ADKKIVKLFKANASE
-422 AKAVFGSTNGKDFK
+422 AKATFSSANGADFK
-436 KVKSIKIKD
+436 KIKSIKIKD

-460 KGYFDV
+460 KGHFDV

-493 KEWVV
+493 KEWVL

>member
-55 NAEEIT
+55 SAEEVPE
-61 DGPVNFAPIEE
+61 GPINFAPIEE
-72 TTTSEPAPANNSPEN
+72 TTTSEPAPASSRPEN
-87 ISSKKVA
+87 VNSKKVV

-100 SDSSYKEKKKRTP
+100 SDTSYKEKKKRTP
-113 LNSKSA
+113 LNNRSA
-119 KAIADSYLPP
+119 KAIVDSYLPVAD
-129 PPEEPPVTAKPAVK
+129 EPVTDVH
-143 SESKPKVEQKAPVA
+143 VTDAP
-157 EASVTDVPAAFKEH
+157 VTDVPAAFKEH

-182 VGIYTGVKELFLK
+182 VGIYTGVKELYLK

-243 GKACYPGSI
+243 GRACYPGSI

-281 GKLDSSRIEALKAQ
+281 GKLDSSRIEAIKAQ
-295 AVAARTYAY
+295 IKASKMALDGVIREADVGSRTVLDVLDAEQEYLNYRVNLVSAERNMTVAALNVLAAMGKMTA
-304 KHFNSRESVGFDVYA
+304 ESLKLNVNVYSYEAHYDDV
-319 DTKDQVYKGL
+319 
-329 ESATPLTDAAVKATA
+329 
-344 GVVMTYGGE
+344 
-353 FIIAYYHSTCG
+353 
-364 GVTETLATWNR
+364 
-375 ADLPYLKS
+375 
-383 VPDMRPNGKPWC
+383 NGK
-395 DESSYIKWERRF
+395 I
-407 ADKEIAKLFKTNATE
+407 I
-422 AKAVFGSTNGKDFK
+422 
-436 KVKSIKIKD
+436 
-445 KLKSGRIMTLRVETD
+445 
-460 KGYFDV
+460 
-466 LTDRTR
+466 
-472 WLFKKAGTILPSSFF
+472 
-487 TVKKEG
+487 
-493 KEWVV
+493 
-498 TGTGFGHGVG
+498 GTG
-508 MCQMGVRARAQAGQ
+508 
-522 SYQEILSHYYQGI
+522 I
-535 TLEKFDR
+535 

>member
-23 FILPILA
+23 FILPILV

-35 ALADDDFDLP
+35 AFADYDFDLP

-55 NAEEIT
+55 SVEDVADI
-61 DGPVNFAPIEE
+61 PVNFAPIEA
-72 TTTSEPAPANNSPEN
+72 TSMTCEPE
-87 ISSKKVA
+87 SSDKT
-94 PAASAK
+94 SA
-100 SDSSYKEKKKRTP
+100 T
-113 LNSKSA
+113 
-119 KAIADSYLPP
+119 ADSLDGFRRHDSGSWNT
-129 PPEEPPVTAKPAVK
+129 EETSQDKPA
-143 SESKPKVEQKAPVA
+143 
-157 EASVTDVPAAFKEH
+157 TFKEH
-171 LIPEELDRPLR
+171 PIPEELNRPLR
-182 VGIYTGVKELFLK
+182 VGIFTGVKELYFK
-195 YQGETVRVTPHGN
+195 YQGETVHVTVSRN
-208 MVRFEADGNST
+208 KVKFEAGGNST
-219 EDIAHEFNSE
+219 EDISREFNSDE
-229 DGGCLA
+229 GGCLA
-235 VAADKKSL
+235 VAADTKTL

-252 MFRNTN
+252 LFRNTN
-258 GKLDAINS
+258 GKLDVINS
-266 VDVEDYLRGVIPYEI
+266 VDVEDYLRGVVPYEI

-364 GVTETLATWNR
+364 GITETLATWNR

-383 VPDMRPNGKPWC
+383 VPDRRPNGKPWC
-395 DESSYIKWERRF
+395 DESSYTTWERRF
-407 ADKEIAKLFKTNATE
+407 ADKKIVKLFKANASE
-422 AKAVFGSTNGKDFK
+422 AKATFSSANGADFK
-436 KVKSIKIKD
+436 KIKSIKIKD

-460 KGYFDV
+460 KGHFDV

-493 KEWVV
+493 REWVL

-522 SYQEILSHYYQGI
+522 SFQEILSHYYQGI

>member
-55 NAEEIT
+55 NAEDIPE
-61 DGPVNFAPIEE
+61 GPVNFSPIEE
-72 TTTSEPAPANNSPEN
+72 TTTGTEST
-87 ISSKKVA
+87 
-94 PAASAK
+94 
-100 SDSSYKEKKKRTP
+100 SDSASSRKAEVRPKAKEPIQQTKPNKSLPVK
-113 LNSKSA
+113 NKSA
-119 KAIADSYLPP
+119 KDIADSYLPP
-129 PPEEPPVTAKPAVK
+129 MPEAPAVPAK
-143 SESKPKVEQKAPVA
+143 SA
-157 EASVTDVPAAFKEH
+157 VPIATSTSSATNDTVRFEDMQ
-171 LIPEELDRPLR
+171 IPEELDRPLR
-182 VGIYTGVKELFLK
+182 VGIFTGVKELYLK

-383 VPDMRPNGKPWC
+383 VPDKRPNGKPWC

-407 ADKEIAKLFKTNATE
+407 ADKEIAKLFKANANE

>member
-1 MDCKNVIARSE
+1 MSFKLPL
-12 ATKQSIFHSSL
+12 IFAFSL
-23 FILPILA
+23 GISTA
-30 FCASF
+30 F
-35 ALADDDFDLP
+35 ADDDFDLP

-50 AEVPA
+50 AEVPK
-55 NAEEIT
+55 AEDLEAEPI
-61 DGPVNFAPIEE
+61 NFAPIEA
-72 TTTSEPAPANNSPEN
+72 TTTSESAVEPSSNKDSVPNTNSQPGKEIPA
-87 ISSKKVA
+87 KDVG
-94 PAASAK
+94 
-100 SDSSYKEKKKRTP
+100 
-113 LNSKSA
+113 L
-119 KAIADSYLPP
+119 
-129 PPEEPPVTAKPAVK
+129 TAKDARK
-143 SESKPKVEQKAPVA
+143 ALIDAEKASKDA
-157 EASVTDVPAAFKEH
+157 EDVRVDEDKPAAFKVRE
-171 LIPEELDRPLR
+171 IPEELDRPLR
-182 VGIYTGVKELFLK
+182 VGIYTGVKELYLL
-195 YQGETVRVTPHGN
+195 YQGETVHVTPRGK

-219 EDIAHEFNSE
+219 EDISHEFNSD
-229 DGGCLA
+229 DGGCLS
-235 VAADKKSL
+235 VAPDKKSL

-252 MFRNTN
+252 MFRTTN

-266 VDVEDYLRGVIPYEI
+266 VDVEDYLRGVVPYEI

-304 KHFNSRESVGFDVYA
+304 KHFNSRESMGFDVYA

-344 GVVMTYGGE
+344 GVVMTYNGE

-375 ADLPYLKS
+375 PDLPYLQSK
-383 VPDMRPNGKPWC
+383 PDKRPNGKPWC

-407 ADKEIAKLFKTNATE
+407 ADKEIAKLFKSNVGE
-422 AKAVFGSTNGKDFK
+422 AKAAFSEAKGSDFK

-460 KGYFDV
+460 KGHFDV

-472 WLFKKAGTILPSSFF
+472 WLFKKAGAILPSSFF
-487 TVKKEG
+487 TLKKDG
-493 KEWVV
+493 KDWVL

-522 SYQEILSHYYQGI
+522 SYQEILSHYYPGI
-535 TLEKFDR
+535 TLEQFER

>member
-1 MDCKNVIARSE
+1 M
-12 ATKQSIFHSSL
+12 IFRLPCVLLSFIGISS
-23 FILPILA
+23 A
-30 FCASF
+30 FA
-35 ALADDDFDLP
+35 ADDFDLP

-55 NAEEIT
+55 SVEDIPDA
-61 DGPVNFAPIEE
+61 PVNFAPIEATTTE
-72 TTTSEPAPANNSPEN
+72 TTSEAPIKNEAVAP
-87 ISSKKVA
+87 SSK
-94 PAASAK
+94 STK
-100 SDSSYKEKKKRTP
+100 SLPVK
-113 LNSKSA
+113 NKSA
-119 KAIADSYLPP
+119 KDIAESYLPP
-129 PPEEPPVTAKPAVK
+129 IPEEKKPLEKKAAQGENLILKQVQDD
-143 SESKPKVEQKAPVA
+143 ERGKVQDDIRGQGQDDDGDK
-157 EASVTDVPAAFKEH
+157 PAAFKAH
-171 LIPEELDRPLR
+171 QIPEDLDRPLR
-182 VGIYTGVKELFLK
+182 VGIYTGVKELYLK
-195 YQGETVRVTPHGN
+195 YQDETVRVTPHGN

-235 VAADKKSL
+235 VAPDKKSL
-243 GKACYPGSI
+243 GKACYPGSV
-252 MFRNTN
+252 MFRTTN

-266 VDVEDYLRGVIPYEI
+266 VDVEDYLRGVVPYEI

-304 KHFNSRESVGFDVYA
+304 KHFNSRESMGFDVYA

-364 GVTETLATWNR
+364 GITETLATWNR
-375 ADLPYLKS
+375 PDVPYLQSK
-383 VPDMRPNGKPWC
+383 PDKRPNGKPWC

-407 ADKEIAKLFKTNATE
+407 ADKEIVKLFKANATE
-422 AKAVFGSTNGKDFK
+422 AKATFSAANGKDFK
-436 KVKSIKIKD
+436 KIKSIKIKD
-445 KLKSGRIMTLRVETD
+445 KLKSGRILTLRIETD
-460 KGYFDV
+460 KGHFDV

-487 TVKKEG
+487 SVKKDG
-493 KEWVV
+493 KEWVL

-535 TLEKFDR
+535 TLEKFER

>member
-23 FILPILA
+23 FILPILV

-35 ALADDDFDLP
+35 AFADYDFDLP

-55 NAEEIT
+55 SVEDVADI
-61 DGPVNFAPIEE
+61 PVNFAPIEA
-72 TTTSEPAPANNSPEN
+72 TSTTSEPE
-87 ISSKKVA
+87 SSDKT
-94 PAASAK
+94 SA
-100 SDSSYKEKKKRTP
+100 T
-113 LNSKSA
+113 
-119 KAIADSYLPP
+119 ADSLDGFRRHDSGSWNT
-129 PPEEPPVTAKPAVK
+129 EETSQDKPA
-143 SESKPKVEQKAPVA
+143 
-157 EASVTDVPAAFKEH
+157 TFKEH
-171 LIPEELDRPLR
+171 PIPEELNRPLR
-182 VGIYTGVKELFLK
+182 VGIFTGVKELYFK
-195 YQGETVRVTPHGN
+195 YQGETVHVTVSRN
-208 MVRFEADGNST
+208 KVKFEAGGNST
-219 EDIAHEFNSE
+219 EDISREFNSDE
-229 DGGCLA
+229 GGCLA
-235 VAADKKSL
+235 VAADTKTL

-252 MFRNTN
+252 LFRNTN
-258 GKLDAINS
+258 GKLDVINS
-266 VDVEDYLRGVIPYEI
+266 VDVEDYLRGVVPYEI

-364 GVTETLATWNR
+364 GITETLATWNR

-383 VPDMRPNGKPWC
+383 VPDRRPNGKPWC
-395 DESSYIKWERRF
+395 DESSYTTWERRF
-407 ADKEIAKLFKTNATE
+407 ADKKIVKLFKANASE
-422 AKAVFGSTNGKDFK
+422 AKATFSSANGADFK
-436 KVKSIKIKD
+436 KIKSIKIKD

-460 KGYFDV
+460 KGHFDV

-493 KEWVV
+493 KEWVL